1 MSVLPEHS
9 RRLAAR
15 LLEAYCQRICPPAF
29 REQVVLGWR
38 ESGAG
43 FVLHEIRRIC
53 GVPGTARLV
62 DVAQL
67 RYDARRGLW
76 RLYHAEETGD
86 GEAARVQW
94 RRYPGT
100 QPERNLAVLM
110 RALDADAQGVL
121 WPRVNGASLRWC
133 SSRGRCAGC
142 TERYHAVLGATALP
156 GEDGCA
162 GAGGA
167 AGAPTGTAVVGL
179 APEHRAG

>member
-1 MSVLPEHS
+1 MSLLPEHS
-9 RRLAAR
+9 RRDAER
-15 LLEAYCQRICPPAF
+15 LLEAYCQRICPPEF

-38 ESGAG
+38 ESGVG

-67 RYDARRGLW
+67 RYESRRGLW
-76 RLYHAEETGD
+76 RLYSAEETAGT
-86 GEAARVQW
+86 VWW

-100 QPERNLAVLM
+100 RAERNLAVLM
-110 RALDADAQGVL
+110 RALDADTHGRL

-142 TERYHAVLGATALP
+142 TERYRAALGAVPAASP
-156 GEDGCA
+156 
-162 GAGGA
+162 A
-167 AGAPTGTAVVGL
+167 AGAVAGVIDL
-179 APEHRAG
+179 APEHRTG